1 MAQAKRSRST
11 DSEED
16 HSNKKKPRSMTQ
28 SQISRKR
35 EMDREAQR
43 NSRARTKSHI
53 EYLESLVESLRASAD
68 DRVAGLLRQ
77 LDEKQTEI
85 QRLKSVLNSIGR
97 QVELAKQEVPAEKA
111 PAVDSDSEQT
121 QCQLPSPTSCSP
133 QLYAT
138 PIAVEDPV
146 REESL
151 EELPIPAIEETV
163 VRQIC
168 PDIEISTTSPLAVPP
183 SSTECQS
190 IAQMAS
196 SIANNS
202 LLEGR
207 FWYLAG
213 ALLNHL
219 LYVATDAPITT
230 AFDEEIPIR
239 AVFHGWSSV
248 IERYSLDRGWQW
260 LKELDERVY
269 FHLPPPTRL
278 MHLRTCRL
286 MFLKQVCPEDGWGAL
301 IPPFFAPRPLQ
312 EHVQHDPLV
321 SYFPWP
327 GFRERVLL
335 SPLRYATN
343 LFMES
348 LRKSVD
354 FAWNLDVHD
363 LYVKDGHTG
372 LYCFSEATNDRLM
385 DMRSYRMG
393 QDFFLHFP
401 ELRVDIP
408 CGSTIP
414 QSLLLDVSRESAV
427 DATALNGSTNQPSRE
442 SVRCSDTPYD
452 ILFEQIRSPSPNA
465 FSRVIEVLV

>member
-1 MAQAKRSRST
+1 MANTKRVRFT
-11 DSEED
+11 YSEED
-16 HSNKKKPRSMTQ
+16 QSSQKKPRRMTQ

-35 EMDREAQR
+35 ELDREAQR

-53 EYLESLVESLRASAD
+53 EYLESLVESLRASSD
-68 DRVAGLLRQ
+68 DRVAGLLRR
-77 LDEKQTEI
+77 LDEKQAEI
-85 QRLKSVLNSIGR
+85 QRLRAVLGNIGK
-97 QVELAKQEVPAEKA
+97 QVELAKKEMSSEEA
-111 PAVDSDSEQT
+111 PAGESSESEQS
-121 QCQLPSPTSCSP
+121 QCQLPSPTTSLSP
-133 QLYAT
+133 RAAEQIVVGELILET
-138 PIAVEDPV
+138 SHEVLTDSITEEGSI
-146 REESL
+146 EESGPSTEAPCAL
-151 EELPIPAIEETV
+151 NPAE
-163 VRQIC
+163 
-168 PDIEISTTSPLAVPP
+168 SLSSP
-183 SSTECQS
+183 ECQS

-196 SIANNS
+196 SIASNS
-202 LLEGR
+202 RLEGR

-269 FHLPPPTRL
+269 FHLPPPARL

-286 MFLKQVCPEDGWGAL
+286 MFLKQICPDEGWGAL
-301 IPPFFAPRPLQ
+301 IPPFFAPRSLQ

-363 LYVKDGHTG
+363 LYVKDSHTG
-372 LYCFSEATNDRLM
+372 LYCFSEATNARLM

-393 QDFFLHFP
+393 QDFFVHFP
-401 ELRVDIP
+401 ELRADIP
-408 CGSTIP
+408 CGSNIP
-414 QSLLLDVSRESAV
+414 QSLFIGLPESDDVTGAKEDTHRPRVSS
-427 DATALNGSTNQPSRE
+427 D
-442 SVRCSDTPYD
+442 RCADTSYD
-452 ILFEQIRSPSPNA
+452 IPFEHIRSPSPTA
-465 FSRVIEVLV
+465 FSRIVEILV